1 MISIKNLT
9 VSYKKNVTVID
20 SLDLTVNNHTIC
32 GIAGLN
38 GAGKTTL
45 FNAVFG
51 LIKKDKGEVFLDGQT
66 LTKKDIA
73 FLPTENFFYPLITG
87 REYLKLFNSS
97 GIDKWNSLFKL
108 PLDTLIDDYSTG
120 MKKKLALL
128 GVFIQN
134 KSVIMLDEPCNGLD
148 VESSHIL
155 KLILLRLKEAGKT
168 LIISSHIMELLTNVC
183 DCIHYLESG
192 KVKLSRNRE
201 QFNELAEYM
210 FAIIE
215 KGNTKTINELIN
227 Y

>member
-73 FLPTENFFYPLITG
+73 FLPTENFLYPLITG

-183 DCIHYLESG
+183 DCINYLESG

-215 KGNTKTINELIN
+215 EGNTKTINELIN